1 MRCDTDAKP
10 LCLPDVLRGN
20 PSSLLMI
27 MDVWFYAAA
36 LPAVTLFGLSKGGL
50 AGVGLLGMPLMSL
63 VMSPIEAAA
72 IMLPVLI
79 VQDVYSVSAF
89 RKTFDV
95 KTLVHLLPGALAGIL
110 GASLVA
116 AWITPQEIK
125 IGVGLLAIGF
135 CVYVWVGN
143 RLLVRRH
150 SSHSFVSGSVLGAL
164 SGFSSFVIHAGG
176 PPFNVYAVQRGLS
189 RDDFVGTSAVFFASL
204 NLLKLPPY
212 FALGQFTWQGFLAS
226 ATLFPVAL
234 AANAL
239 GVYIVRRMSTALF
252 YKLVYGATFIIGV
265 KLVADGLMTGS

>member
-1 MRCDTDAKP
+1 MN
-10 LCLPDVLRGN
+10 PDF
-20 PSSLLMI
+20 
-27 MDVWFYAAA
+27 WFYAAA
-36 LPAVTLFGLSKGGL
+36 LPAVALFGLSKGGL

-79 VQDVYSVSAF
+79 VQDVFSVSAF
-89 RKTFDV
+89 RKTVDAE
-95 KTLVHLLPGALAGIL
+95 TLLHLLPGALAGIL
-110 GASLVA
+110 AASVVA
-116 AWITPQEIK
+116 AWITAAQVK
-125 IGVGLLAIGF
+125 VGVGLLAIGF

-143 RLLVRRH
+143 RLFVTRH
-150 SSHSFVSGSVLGAL
+150 GAHSFVSGSVLGAL

-189 RDDFVGTSAVFFASL
+189 RDDFVGTSAVFFAVV
-204 NLLKLPPY
+204 NLMKLPPY
-212 FALGQFTWQGFLAS
+212 FALGQFTWQGFVSS

-252 YKLVYGATFIIGV
+252 YKLVYAATFVIGL
-265 KLVADGLMTGS
+265 KLVWDGVMT